1 MTKQQKYKIKMW
13 VKDPTNW
20 IFIITVI
27 LSCIAY
33 FDAISWKFKSQCADE
48 PRVQIHG
55 TSYCSHHHRFEKYRK
70 YDLNKILAEEKE
82 ETESTKESKPS
93 ETYATYSS
101 KAYSSGKSYNSTK
114 AYTSTK
120 AYKSTSS
127 YKSSSDYYS
136 PAARNRRMDAYD
148 DGYNAVYE
156 DDDYD
161 WDRYQEDDD
170 YAEGVE
176 DALEDLEEYGY

>member
-1 MTKQQKYKIKMW
+1 MTKQQKYNIKMW

-33 FDAISWKFKSQCADE
+33 FDAISWKFESQCVDE

-82 ETESTKESKPS
+82 ETIRSRAISLHFLRF
-93 ETYATYSS
+93 
-101 KAYSSGKSYNSTK
+101 SGVHPPGQRSAFS
-114 AYTSTK
+114 
-120 AYKSTSS
+120 
-127 YKSSSDYYS
+127 
-136 PAARNRRMDAYD
+136 
-148 DGYNAVYE
+148 
-156 DDDYD
+156 
-161 WDRYQEDDD
+161 WC
-170 YAEGVE
+170 
-176 DALEDLEEYGY
+176 